1 MIRRRRHSSLSVS
14 RSSSFYFFSP
24 QVLEVVSQR
33 GRKGTDPKELMQ
45 QLQVLSFVARKFG
58 AHKEIPVLMHLV
70 SSMYDANRNTDECM
84 PVRAHVW
91 ETNKR
96 LIVGFSVDLFRSSGP
111 RPFVVVGVA
120 VSQSF
125 SSAVVGGP
133 RFRRERKTRP
143 TEPGPRLWPRTR
155 ERGRARRQRETRARL
170 RAAGGA
176 PGPPRGV
183 APHRE
188 RLASRRAA
196 IALSLSFVS
205 RVSVAACV
213 TSVTRSKLTCAP
225 CDPRSPPPPLCIR
238 RDGLQ
243 LEQWKLCYGHLWR
256 ICSELKENPK
266 CVSVRVDPPPP
277 QSAMMNTA

>member
-1 MIRRRRHSSLSVS
+1 
-14 RSSSFYFFSP
+14 
-24 QVLEVVSQR
+24 
-33 GRKGTDPKELMQ
+33 
-45 QLQVLSFVARKFG
+45 
-58 AHKEIPVLMHLV
+58 
-70 SSMYDANRNTDECM
+70 M

-96 LIVGFSVDLFRSSGP
+96 LIVGFSVDLLRSSGP

-183 APHRE
+183 APRRE

-196 IALSLSFVS
+196 IALSLSFVL

-213 TSVTRSKLTCAP
+213 TSVTHFKLTCAP
-225 CDPRSPPPPLCIR
+225 CDPAHLR
-238 RDGLQ
+238 RRFAFVVMDFSSSNGSCAMATSGGSALSSRRTPSAC
-243 LEQWKLCYGHLWR
+243 L
-256 ICSELKENPK
+256 SA
-266 CVSVRVDPPPP
+266 STPPP